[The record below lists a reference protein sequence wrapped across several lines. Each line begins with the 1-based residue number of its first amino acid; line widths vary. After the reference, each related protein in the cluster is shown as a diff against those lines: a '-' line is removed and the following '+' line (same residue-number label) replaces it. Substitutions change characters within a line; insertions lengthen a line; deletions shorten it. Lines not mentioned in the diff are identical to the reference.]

1 MPITASHFKWLSEP
15 SNRKWVYNVLLSVQ
29 PLVVAYGL
37 LSEQEAVLWLSV
49 VSSVLGL
56 GLARA
61 NVSE

>member
-1 MPITASHFKWLSEP
+1 MPITASHWLSKPE
-15 SNRKWVYNVLLSVQ
+15 NRKWIYNVLLSVQ

-37 LSEQEAVLWLSV
+37 LTEQEAVLWLSV
-49 VSSVLGL
+49 ISSVLGL